1 MELIKNGDKV
11 SLHYVGYFKDG
22 TIFDSSKERNEPFE
36 FVVGAGQVIP
46 GFETNIIG
54 MKEGEKKKFEI
65 NHKDAYGE
73 YRDDLKFAIDKNTIS
88 EDIDYEIG
96 TVLTLQNEQDET
108 LYVTVVEI
116 NDNTVTLDANHPM
129 AGKDLV
135 FEVEILK
142 VNWKIKINLVNFVIL
157 YKI

>member
-135 FEVEILK
+135 FEVENLK